1 MFCICKREKA
11 EKTDFAEL
19 YKAIP
24 NEVLKARIRSAGNWY
39 IERAIICKTWF
50 YILEFISIVLPL
62 LISVLNSC
70 GKNNMA
76 VTICALSTA
85 LVTSLLTFSKC
96 REKWT
101 LYRTTIEQIKRE
113 LTLYWVD
120 EPDDEKLKDLA
131 IRIEGIMEQEH
142 KVWIRYSKERREQ
155 KEGK

>member
-1 MFCICKREKA
+1 MFCIYKRVRAEKA
-11 EKTDFAEL
+11 DFAEL
-19 YKAIP
+19 YKGIQ

-39 IERAIICKTWF
+39 IERAIKCKAVF
-50 YILEFISIVLPL
+50 YILEIISIVLPL

-70 GKNNMA
+70 EKSNTV